1 MTPRRWLLVVLAA
14 HLLLGLVYA
23 WATPIFEA
31 SDEGAHF
38 AVVHWLATG
47 HALPVQDPGAEDGPW
62 HQEGS
67 QPPLY
72 YALAAALVSPIN
84 MGDFEQLYVPYP
96 FTRVGVPGT
105 LHGVN
110 QYRHPLAPQPLAGTL
125 LAVTLVRGFSLLL
138 SLGTVALTY
147 TLALALFPDRAWLAL
162 LAAALVAF
170 NPMALFIN
178 ASVNNDNLLMLFSTA
193 ALLLT
198 VRLMQPNRPRRI
210 WLLVALGV
218 VLGLAALTKI
228 SGLVLWPVAGLG
240 VLIGEWRRGRPTTD
254 DRRQTASADERLKAK
269 DEGHDRTNYSRRTAR
284 IHPLALNVRR
294 PSPVVRRLF
303 LSLSLVFSLALLIC
317 AWWYWRNFQ
326 LYGEWLGLNTMVAVA
341 GPRPAIG
348 LFDLL
353 VSEWRGFVLSFWAV
367 FGAFTILPALWVQI
381 FYDGL
386 VLLALAGGAFAV
398 LRRPVRP
405 SAESLLLALFC
416 VLTLAGV
423 VRWTMQ
429 TFASQGRLLFGAI
442 APLSIFLAAGIL
454 AANRPLLRLRAGREW
469 VKGVALTVSAGLA
482 LVAGVIP
489 VAYIAPRYT
498 TARPLAE
505 AALPADLRPVHAVFA
520 DAIELV
526 GYTASDEPLRPG
538 EALAVTLYWRALK
551 PMTKDYALA
560 LHLLGRAAAE
570 VGKLDTWPGGGLAA
584 TSQWVP
590 GTLMAD
596 TYYLPVAKD
605 AVLPTRLSL
614 DLYFWDEDSLEPLP
628 RRALDGSELPGVTL
642 AVGRAVPAYA
652 AAVTPEN
659 PSHSRFEHGLELE
672 GYDVSADGALYLT
685 LYWKVAG
692 DQPVPA
698 DYTVFVHLVDEQ
710 GSLIVEPADGPPVE
724 GAWPTSAW
732 LPGQVVVDTRLVALP
747 PNLHPGRYDV
757 RVGLYDPNTG
767 VRLAA
772 LQPDGTPWTEDAV
785 VLTGVFVK

>member
-31 SDEGAHF
+31 PDEGTHF

-72 YALAAALVSPIN
+72 YALAAALVSVID

-96 FTRVGVPGT
+96 FTGVGVPGT

-110 QYRHPLAPQPLAGTL
+110 LYRHPLAPQRLAGTL

-178 ASVNNDNLLMLFSTA
+178 ASVNNDNLLMPASTA

-198 VRLMQPNRPRRI
+198 VRLMQPNRPRRV

-240 VLIGEWRRGRPTTD
+240 VLIGELRRGRRVLSSLP
-254 DRRQTASADERLKAK
+254 
-269 DEGHDRTNYSRRTAR
+269 
-284 IHPLALNVRR
+284 ALT
-294 PSPVVRRLF
+294 LTF
-303 LSLSLVFSLALLIC
+303 GLALLIC

-367 FGAFTILPALWVQI
+367 FGAFTILPAMWVQL

-386 VLLALAGGAFAV
+386 VLLALAGGAFVV

-429 TFASQGRLLFGAI
+429 TSASQGRLLFGAI

-469 VKGVALTVSAGLA
+469 VKGFALTVSAGLA

-489 VAYIAPRYT
+489 VAYIAPRYIP
-498 TARPLAE
+498 ARPLAE

-526 GYTASDEPLRPG
+526 GYTASDEPVRPG

-570 VGKLDTWPGGGLAA
+570 VGRLDTWPGGGLAA
-584 TSQWVP
+584 TSQWLP

-596 TYYLPVAKD
+596 TYYLPVAND

-642 AVGRAVPAYA
+642 AVGRAVPASA
-652 AAVTPEN
+652 VAVTPEN
-659 PSHSRFEHGLELE
+659 PSHSRFEHGLELV

-685 LYWKVAG
+685 LYWKLAG

-772 LQPDGTPWTEDAV
+772 LQPDGTPWPEDAV
-785 VLTGVFVK
+785 VLTRVFVK